1 MSGSA
6 PESPSESSAARVAAL
21 RARRRTAG
29 LVRLDLWVPPDR
41 VDRVLAAAQGLPAL
55 PPGLSPKA
63 PSESLP

>member
-6 PESPSESSAARVAAL
+6 PESSSTRVAAL

-41 VDRVLAAAQGLPAL
+41 VDKVLAAAQGLPVPSSKDPAK
-55 PPGLSPKA
+55 SPA
-63 PSESLP
+63 